1 MSLHAQ
7 LNSTHFS
14 FIVKNR
20 AKADNGLQWFEISR
34 SDISSKYC
42 DDYHK
47 TPISLASLVICLK
60 QRIKTKPK
68 ENITISVFN

>member
-34 SDISSKYC
+34 SDISSKYS

-47 TPISLASLVICLK
+47 TPISLAYIYWSYA
-60 QRIKTKPK
+60 
-68 ENITISVFN
+68 